1 MVEYLQQLQDKVLEK
16 EVTLLEGAEESQV
29 TGSKCKKVAARDKE
43 GKWLSKKAREKYH
56 GGAIVKME
64 GANPCEKYVS
74 AGQDYLVYPSRWV
87 FLLYLL
93 LFFFNNFLLHSQSL
107 AYAGCIA
114 LK

>member
-16 EVTLLEGAEESQV
+16 EVTLLEGAEESQI

-74 AGQDYLVYPSRWV
+74 AGQDYLVYPSR
-87 FLLYLL
+87 
-93 LFFFNNFLLHSQSL
+93 
-107 AYAGCIA
+107 
-114 LK
+114 